1 MIKEEQIGQLLD
13 ALLVP
18 AENKPH
24 LMQVDIATLH
34 PFAGHPYQVR
44 DDAEM
49 DALVESIQTQG
60 ILTPLVVR
68 LMDGNEKEY
77 EVISGHR
84 RLHACKKAGIT
95 TVPALIY
102 SLDRDAAAIAL
113 VDSNLHREKLLPS
126 EKAFAYKMKLEAL
139 KQQGQ
144 RTDLTLSQLAT
155 KLDNAADIGK
165 QHGESR
171 DTVFR
176 YIRLTNLIPGILEK
190 VDEGRIA
197 FTPAVHLSY
206 LSPAEQGWVL
216 DEMERNDCTPSV
228 GQAYHLKEHSMAGTL
243 TKDFVA
249 GLMSQE
255 KANQKERLKIPM
267 ERIRKYFPKHYT
279 TAQMEDAIVKM
290 CEAQFRRRSDRDA
303 R

>member
-1 MIKEEQIGQLLD
+1 MEED
-13 ALLVP
+13 A
-18 AENKPH
+18 
-24 LMQVDIATLH
+24 
-34 PFAGHPYQVR
+34 
-44 DDAEM
+44 
-49 DALVESIQTQG
+49 
-60 ILTPLVVR
+60 
-68 LMDGNEKEY
+68 Y
-77 EVISGHR
+77 EIISGHR

-95 TVPALIY
+95 AVPALIY
-102 SLDRDAAAIAL
+102 SLDRNAAAIAL
-113 VDSNLHREKLLPS
+113 VDSNLHREHILPS
-126 EKAFAYKMKLEAL
+126 EKAFAYKLKMDAL
-139 KQQGQ
+139 SRQGQ
-144 RTDLTLSQLAT
+144 RTDLTSRQLVG
-155 KLDNAADIGK
+155 KLETADMIAEN
-165 QHGESR
+165 ESGR
-171 DTVFR
+171 QVQR
-176 YIRLTNLIPGILEK
+176 YIRLTHLLPELLEK
-190 VDEGRIA
+190 VDEGKIA

-243 TKDFVA
+243 TRDFVA

-290 CEAQFRRRSDRDA
+290 CEAQFRRRTDRDA

>member
-1 MIKEEQIGQLLD
+1 MNETR
-13 ALLVP
+13 
-18 AENKPH
+18 AEYLPISK
-24 LMQVDIATLH
+24 LH
-34 PFAGHPYQVR
+34 PFEGHPFKVT
-44 DDAEM
+44 DNEEM
-49 DALVESIQTQG
+49 DQLVWSVLTQG
-60 ILTPLVVR
+60 LLTPLVVR
-68 LMDGNEKEY
+68 PLENGEY

-84 RLHACKKAGIT
+84 RLHACKKAGIE

-102 SLDRDAAAIAL
+102 EIDRDAAAIAL
-113 VDSNLHREKLLPS
+113 VDSNLHREKILPS
-126 EKAFAYKMKLEAL
+126 EKAFAYKMKMDAL
-139 KQQGQ
+139 SRQGQ
-144 RTDLTLSQLAT
+144 RTDLTSTQVVS
-155 KLDNAADIGK
+155 KLRTNEIV
-165 QHGESR
+165 GEANGDSR
-171 DTVFR
+171 ETVRR
-176 YIRLTNLIPGILEK
+176 YIRLTHLLPELLQK
-190 VDEGRIA
+190 VDEGQIA

-228 GQAYHLKEHSMAGTL
+228 GQAYHLKEQSMAGTL

-279 TAQMEDAIVKM
+279 TAQMEEAIVKM
-290 CEAQFRRRSDRDA
+290 CEAQFRRRADRDA

>member
-1 MIKEEQIGQLLD
+1 MDDLLGK
-13 ALLVP
+13 VP
-18 AENKPH
+18 PKTVN
-24 LMQVDIATLH
+24 LDISKLH
-34 PFAGHPYQVR
+34 PFEGHPYKVL
-44 DDAEM
+44 DNEDME
-49 DALVESIQTQG
+49 ALVESIRTQG
-60 ILTPLVVR
+60 VLTPLVVR
-68 LMDGNEKEY
+68 PMEEDAY
-77 EVISGHR
+77 EIISGHR

-95 TVPALIY
+95 AVPALIY
-102 SLDRDAAAIAL
+102 SLDRNAAAIAL
-113 VDSNLHREKLLPS
+113 VDSNLHREKILPS
-126 EKAFAYKMKLEAL
+126 EKAFAYKLKLEAMNR
-139 KQQGQ
+139 QGQ
-144 RTDLTLSQLAT
+144 RTDLTSDQVGR
-155 KLDNAADIGK
+155 KLESADIVAL
-165 QHGESR
+165 ESGDSKTQIR
-171 DTVFR
+171 R
-176 YIRLTNLIPGILEK
+176 YIRLTYLLPKLLQK
-190 VDEGRIA
+190 VDEGQIA

-290 CEAQFRRRSDRDA
+290 CEAQFRRRTDRDA

>member
-1 MIKEEQIGQLLD
+1 MKNTDLLLD
-13 ALLVP
+13 DLLGKAPPKTV
-18 AENKPH
+18 N
-24 LMQVDIATLH
+24 LDISKLH
-34 PFAGHPYQVR
+34 PFDGHPYKVL
-44 DDAEM
+44 DDEDM
-49 DALVESIQTQG
+49 ETLVESIRTQG
-60 ILTPLVVR
+60 VLTPLVVR
-68 LMDGNEKEY
+68 PMEEDAY
-77 EVISGHR
+77 EIISGHR

-102 SLDRDAAAIAL
+102 SLDRNAAAIAL
-113 VDSNLHREKLLPS
+113 VDSNLHREHILPS
-126 EKAFAYKMKLEAL
+126 EKAFAYKLKMDAL
-139 KQQGQ
+139 SRQGQ
-144 RTDLTLSQLAT
+144 RTDLTSRQLVG
-155 KLDNAADIGK
+155 KLETADMIAEN
-165 QHGESR
+165 ESGR
-171 DTVFR
+171 QVQR
-176 YIRLTNLIPGILEK
+176 YIRLTHLLPELLEK
-190 VDEGRIA
+190 VDEGKIA

-243 TKDFVA
+243 TRDFVA

-279 TAQMEDAIVKM
+279 TAQMEDDIVKM
-290 CEAQFRRRSDRDA
+290 CEARYRKRTDRDA